1 VVCNKQQR
9 GNENSYLMS
18 LRIPASLSNH
28 EIDVL
33 MAIKSDERMERQD
46 LAKYL
51 ASNLQV
57 LKPGLQAIVT

>member
-1 VVCNKQQR
+1 
-9 GNENSYLMS
+9 
-18 LRIPASLSNH
+18 
-28 EIDVL
+28 